1 MTNPSI
7 FAAFER
13 LWQHVVALVGGK
25 ANAVHNHDDLYYTE
39 EEVNE
44 MVSGFE
50 TTGDAASKLAEAKT
64 YAETQASGAVTSA
77 GAEADNKIGT
87 HNTNTEAHNDIRTLI
102 NDLSTAVNNF
112 LNVDD
117 TTTDTLSEVLG
128 LIENN
133 RDTLESLT
141 TNKVN
146 VTDIIDNLTTASANK
161 VLSANQGVALKALID
176 AIVVP
181 TKVSD
186 LTNDSGFTSNT
197 GTITGVSANG
207 TSIATSGVAN
217 IPSATT
223 SKYGVTKLSSSTS
236 STSTGL
242 AATASAV
249 KAAYDKATSAETA
262 ANEANTLASTKT
274 QVQIITWEEND

>member
-7 FAAFER
+7 LAAFER
-13 LWQHVVALVGGK
+13 MWQHVVALCGTK
-25 ANAVHNHDDLYYTE
+25 ASNETVDATVANHNVATD
-39 EEVNE
+39 
-44 MVSGFE
+44 S
-50 TTGDAASKLAEAKT
+50 
-64 YAETQASGAVTSA
+64 
-77 GAEADNKIGT
+77 
-87 HNTNTEAHNDIRTLI
+87 HNDIRL
-102 NDLSTAVNNF
+102 L
-112 LNVDD
+112 VD
-117 TTTDTLSEVLG
+117 G
-128 LIENN
+128 LITRLNALANSDDETLDQMAEVVAYIKSN
-133 RDTLESLT
+133 RTLLEGVTSG
-141 TNKVN
+141 KVN
-146 VTDIIDNLTTASANK
+146 VADIIDNLTTNVSNK
-161 VLSANQGVALKALID
+161 PLSAAQGVALKALID

-186 LTNDSGFTSNT
+186 LTNDSGFTSNA

-217 IPSATT
+217 IPAATT

-262 ANEANTLASTKT
+262 ANEANTLAGTKT

>member
-13 LWQHVVALVGGK
+13 MWQHVVALVGGK

-87 HNTNTEAHNDIRTLI
+87 HNINTEAHNDIRLLI
-102 NDLSTAVNNF
+102 DGLTTR
-112 LNVDD
+112 LNALANSDD
-117 TTTDTLSEVLG
+117 TTLDQMAEVVAYIKSNRTLLDGVTSG
-128 LIENN
+128 
-133 RDTLESLT
+133 
-141 TNKVN
+141 KVN
-146 VTDIIDNLTTASANK
+146 VADIIDNLTTNVSDK
-161 VLSANQGVALKALID
+161 PLSAAQGVALKALID